1 MIPEY
6 QGLGK
11 ITSFQYEEVM
21 ATIPFVQKPID
32 DQVPGQVYPQ
42 PAGPPNP
49 GLPAALEQVRN
60 FDPRPYSDP
69 TDTGR
74 IYPFSP
80 AKTFDGQDIHVE
92 RSPSVYWNP
101 NFDRKDAAGRSP
113 GLTLDLFR
121 WGEDRFPSIHIPE
134 TKATLALS
142 EGNRQ
147 KAARFKTPY
156 ETAGLSQPTSRVG
169 AGRQPTTRVENK
181 LTEEETK
188 RQAAIEDDA
197 VTALL
202 DKFKHGQEFYGASQQ
217 QRVDLL
223 QRGLQGKRAK
233 RVGAGGLGET
243 ASDAVTPEQAQRI
256 SDFVQRQGEF
266 GPPIEPPIEKDWRDQ
281 LQYFRGDPNAPG
293 GRPEVGIPMDVLRNN
308 PGLMDAAQIGVMN
321 DDSQYPSV
329 RESVEDFNRRHGY
342 EQMTGGP
349 DHFQAMTP
357 RRREEIMGNAML
369 EGAADAPPMA
379 VRSPLSRHEEA
390 LQQFADRGFSGRQV
404 KKIRAGLKD
413 QRAERARAQKVEQDR
428 LSRESRERD
437 RHERKLAEIRA
448 GGESSLK
455 HSETLE
461 NIAKLESKEAR
472 WAKTFEA
479 GITLATAKV
488 RERTNKYMAD
498 RGYDSEALRAQVED
512 DGHRLD
518 FALDMVDTIT
528 DKTRRSEFENKMSAY
543 IDTLQKASGK
553 KRGSKA
559 WTGLMENANGQ
570 YIEAM
575 TYALSDPNLSTSQQH
590 AWFGSIRKAIDD

>member
-1 MIPEY
+1 
-6 QGLGK
+6 
-11 ITSFQYEEVM
+11 M
-21 ATIPFVQKPID
+21 ATTPFVQKPID

-197 VTALL
+197 VTSLL

-266 GPPIEPPIEKDWRDQ
+266 GPPATSIYPREKDWTDQ
-281 LQYFRGDPNAPG
+281 LQKFRGDPNAPG

-342 EQMTGGP
+342 DQMTGGP

-413 QRAERARAQKVEQDR
+413 QRAERAKSEKEWRDRRDMANRFNARLQADITKAKGQGENAAAIRAKAAEKIATIESTDER
-428 LSRESRERD
+428 LTSILTMENGLDIAKLDAKTRTDVANIQRESDRFVAQMGLDGEAIRANSKKEGHQMDAAVTMGQWLRDETERESYNKALQSWSKIISERD
-437 RHERKLAEIRA
+437 SLKKNWGNKKRRKDLGRKAQEVLNKAFRIGLGSRGSGATEIRA
-448 GGESSLK
+448 WYNWYNS
-455 HSETLE
+455 
-461 NIAKLESKEAR
+461 
-472 WAKTFEA
+472 
-479 GITLATAKV
+479 TADI
-488 RERTNKYMAD
+488 M
-498 RGYDSEALRAQVED
+498 
-512 DGHRLD
+512 
-518 FALDMVDTIT
+518 
-528 DKTRRSEFENKMSAY
+528 
-543 IDTLQKASGK
+543 
-553 KRGSKA
+553 
-559 WTGLMENANGQ
+559 
-570 YIEAM
+570 
-575 TYALSDPNLSTSQQH
+575 
-590 AWFGSIRKAIDD
+590 